1 MTNGAQASSHE
12 KPGTLNEISSPNT
25 TSNQTDNLPATPK
38 ETDSIKTN
46 GNLTTN
52 GSSTN
57 ATENDIVNQGV
68 SMFCGTKRIRE
79 TLQYEGSKMS
89 KQSAKSKKQKMNDDH
104 LDLTKSN
111 KGDSSSDTST
121 SQPNITKFDWEQEIR
136 TMLAKNVENGLKIKT
151 IKKKLLK
158 R

>member
-1 MTNGAQASSHE
+1 
-12 KPGTLNEISSPNT
+12 
-25 TSNQTDNLPATPK
+25 
-38 ETDSIKTN
+38 
-46 GNLTTN
+46 
-52 GSSTN
+52 
-57 ATENDIVNQGV
+57 
-68 SMFCGTKRIRE
+68 MFCGTKRIRE

-89 KQSAKSKKQKMNDDH
+89 KQSAKSKKQKMDDDQ

-151 IKKKLLK
+151 IKRKLLK